1 MNTTKQK
8 KASKKLAANQSL
20 SPIRQKL
27 SKIGAFGLSNWP
39 VLTTEQAKS
48 HPFSPT
54 DPKDRYSYLARA
66 DLMVVSEEEIES
78 LKSEGWY
85 GRVCKSSVY
94 GEYTLLERFSI

>member
-1 MNTTKQK
+1 MATKTRK
-8 KASKKLAANQSL
+8 TRTNDSSV

-27 SKIGAFGLSNWP
+27 LKIATLGLNNWP
-39 VLTTEQAKS
+39 VLTKEQAKNY
-48 HPFSPT
+48 PFSPT

-94 GEYTLLERFSI
+94 GEYTLLERASS